1 MPANPLTV
9 SAIIGSTLMA
19 LLLTGSPRIAAT
31 SANSAP
37 AIPKEL
43 IALKNEAMVSFLA
56 GRYGD
61 ARTVFLRAAGRAEQ
75 TGVPGEAA
83 RDWNSAGACSILTA
97 QFRTAFDEFA
107 RARKLAESAHDGK
120 ALAATLNNVASLY
133 VQIGQYE
140 QAMRVAKEG
149 LARNAV
155 DFEPEAHSK
164 LRFQLAVSLAKLG
177 RMDEAEPY
185 FRMALAELTSEK
197 NYTETAMIYGLL
209 GTAYLRANRLPQA
222 EQALNEGLRLVRA
235 HKLNASANIFSGLAK
250 LKAKQNDPVAAA
262 EYFDAAL
269 SAQQGRTPRWMILAD
284 RGQFRLDC
292 GDLTGALADFRDSRR
307 IASQMRVDM
316 VPADRDRVAF
326 ESGLSMVFE
335 GLVDAGNRLAQKTGD
350 NSILQET
357 FDAAEQDRL
366 WSLRALLPGTHDWR
380 SRLPTEYWERLARY
394 QTLERSAV
402 ARGASEARRSVA
414 TARVEEPCPLS
425 PPATEK
431 RSCSSE
437 ADAQTTA
444 LRVEL
449 ARYEANAAGP
459 ATESREPPLSH
470 IRRVLPDDTALFS
483 FHISAHSSWVWA
495 VDRRHVVAFPLAP
508 AKQIQTAVRKFAAA
522 LRDGKPSSSIGA
534 GLYRDLFGS
543 IPAAFL
549 DRKHWRLELDGPLYE
564 LPFAALTVGEDSH
577 GPVYLIE
584 KADLETIPG
593 ALLATRDAIP
603 ATGTFLGIGDPVYNA
618 ADSRY
623 RGAKGAAGLSLA
635 RLPNTAAEL
644 ETCSQAWNPLAR
656 RLLTGPEAQI
666 DSVRPALQSN
676 PAIIHFATHVIPA
689 KDEFQSGLI
698 ALSLDS
704 GGAVGLLGPKEIV
717 ARAVNCKLVV
727 MNGCHSAQGEA
738 LPSVGLMGLTRA
750 WIGAGAMSV
759 MATHWDI
766 PDDSAQSLLTD
777 FYRSLKTSPDGGT
790 AGALRHAQLAALNMP
805 GARQHPQQWAGYFLL
820 SRML

>member
-1 MPANPLTV
+1 VPKHPLTL

-31 SANSAP
+31 SANSALG
-37 AIPKEL
+37 IPKEL
-43 IALKNEAMVSFLA
+43 TALKKEAMVSYLA

-61 ARTVFLRAAGRAEQ
+61 ARTAFLRAAERAEQ

-83 RDWNSAGACSILTA
+83 RDWNSAGACSIITS

-107 RARKLAESAHDGK
+107 RAQKLAESVHDEK

-133 VQIGQYE
+133 LQIGQYE

-155 DFEPEAHSK
+155 DFQPEARSK
-164 LRFQLAVSLAKLG
+164 LRFQLAVSLSRLG

-185 FRMALAELTSEK
+185 FRMALAELISAK
-197 NYTETAMIYGLL
+197 NYTETAMAYGLL
-209 GTAYLRANRLPQA
+209 GSAYLKAGRLPRA

-235 HKLNASANIFSGLAK
+235 HKLNTSASIFSGLAR
-250 LKAKQNDPVAAA
+250 LKARQNHPVAAA
-262 EYFDAAL
+262 EFFDAAL
-269 SAQQGRTPRWMILAD
+269 LVPQSPTPRWMILAD

-292 GDLTGALADFRDSRR
+292 GDLTGALDDFRDSRR

-380 SRLPTEYWERLARY
+380 SRLPTEYWERLARF

-402 ARGASEARRSVA
+402 ARGA
-414 TARVEEPCPLS
+414 
-425 PPATEK
+425 
-431 RSCSSE
+431 SE

-449 ARYEANAAGP
+449 ARYEANAAGK
-459 ATESREPPLSH
+459 ATESKEPPLSH

-508 AKQIQTAVRKFAAA
+508 AKQIQTAVREFATAV
-522 LRDGKPSSSIGA
+522 RDGKPSSSIGA

-644 ETCSQAWNPLAR
+644 ETCSQAWNPSAR

-666 DSVRPALQSN
+666 DSVRTALQSN
-676 PAIIHFATHVIPA
+676 PAIIHFATHVVPA

-777 FYRSLKTSPDGGT
+777 FYRSLKTSPIGGT
-790 AGALRHAQLAALNMP
+790 AAALRHAQLAALNMP
-805 GARQHPQQWAGYFLL
+805 GARQRPQQWAGYFLL